1 LFRAKLTETFM
12 NHFTVDISE
21 TAHQTLQDLSKQT
34 GQPLNVILDK
44 AVEEFRRK
52 QFLEE
57 ANRAYAQLKN
67 DPQAWAEELEER
79 RAWDVTLG
87 DGLEDL

>member
-1 LFRAKLTETFM
+1 M

-67 DPQAWAEELEER
+67 DPQAWAEELKER

>member
-1 LFRAKLTETFM
+1 M
-12 NHFTVDISE
+12 NLFTVDISE

-34 GQPLNVILDK
+34 GQPLNVLLDK

-79 RAWDVTLG
+79 RAWDVTLE
-87 DGLEDL
+87 DGLEDS

>member
-1 LFRAKLTETFM
+1 M

-21 TAHQTLQDLSKQT
+21 TAHRTLQDLSKQT
-34 GQPLNVILDK
+34 GQPVNVLLDK

-57 ANRAYAQLKN
+57 ANRAYAQLKS
-67 DPQAWAEELEER
+67 DPAG
-79 RAWDVTLG
+79 LG
-87 DGLEDL
+87 

>member
-1 LFRAKLTETFM
+1 MVFRAKMTEIFM

-21 TAHQTLQDLSKQT
+21 IAHQTLQDLSKQT
-34 GQPLNVILDK
+34 GQLVNVLLDK

-57 ANRAYAQLKN
+57 ANRI
-67 DPQAWAEELEER
+67 R
-79 RAWDVTLG
+79 RT
-87 DGLEDL
+87 

>member
-1 LFRAKLTETFM
+1 MTEIFM

-21 TAHQTLQDLSKQT
+21 IAHQTLQDLSKQT
-34 GQPLNVILDK
+34 GQPVNVLLDK

-57 ANRAYAQLKN
+57 ANRAYAELKSN
-67 DPQAWAEELEER
+67 PQAWAEELEER
-79 RAWDVTLG
+79 KAWDVTLG

>member
-1 LFRAKLTETFM
+1 MTEAFM
-12 NHFTVDISE
+12 NHFTIDISE

-34 GQPLNVILDK
+34 GQPLNEILDK
-44 AVEEFRRK
+44 AVEDFRRK

-57 ANRAYAQLKN
+57 ANRAYARLKN
-67 DPQAWAEELEER
+67 NPQAWAEELEER